1 MVLTPGLSESMQ
13 PIIESIQRGAKKGAD
28 ACRLFHGRGHCY
40 PGLEFVSVDWFSPVV
55 LISLYKEPETQWLKQ
70 LVDEITQFAS
80 DEVIEN
86 ILLQHRYLK
95 GAPSENLKGEIAGD
109 YYAVEKGLK
118 FKLNFETNQNVGFFL
133 DMANCRQVLR
143 EQAKGKRVLNL
154 FAYTCAFSVVAASA
168 GAEKVV
174 NVDMAKGA
182 LNTGRLNHQL
192 NNIDSRS
199 ISYLSHDIFKSWGKI
214 RKYGPY
220 DLVIIDPPSFQ
231 AGSFNVRKDYQ
242 KIVRKLPGLLA
253 PQAQVIA
260 CLNSPDLCFDFLREL
275 LKDVDGFVERKVI
288 EPPES
293 FPESDASKGLKT
305 LRFEKNT
312 QQQA

>member
-1 MVLTPGLSESMQ
+1 MQ
-13 PIIESIQRGAKKGAD
+13 QIIQSIQLGAKKGVD

-40 PGLEFVSVDWFSPVV
+40 PGLEFVSVDWFSPVL
-55 LISLYKEPETQWLKQ
+55 LISLYKEPEAQWIKQ
-70 LVDEITQFAS
+70 LVDELTQFDSHQA
-80 DEVIEN
+80 IEN
-86 ILLQHRYLK
+86 IILQHRYLK
-95 GAPSENLKGEIAGD
+95 GAPSENLKGDIAGD

-118 FKLNFETNQNVGFFL
+118 FQLNFKTNQNVGFFL

-154 FAYTCAFSVVAASA
+154 FAYTCAFSVVAAEA

-182 LNTGRLNHQL
+182 LNTGRFNHQV
-192 NNIDSRS
+192 NNIDTRS

-220 DLVIIDPPSFQ
+220 DMLIIDPPSFQ
-231 AGSFNVRKDYQ
+231 AGSVNVRKDYQ

-260 CLNSPDLCFDFLREL
+260 CLNSPDLNFDFFREL
-275 LKDVDGFVERKVI
+275 FNEVSGFTERSVI
-288 EPPES
+288 EPPQS
-293 FPESDASKGLKT
+293 FPENDAERGLKT
-305 LRFEKNT
+305 LLFEKIT
-312 QQQA
+312 KHQD

>member
-1 MVLTPGLSESMQ
+1 MQ
-13 PIIESIQRGAKKGAD
+13 QIIQSIQRGAKKGVD

-40 PGLEFVSVDWFSPVV
+40 PGLEFVSVDWFAPVL
-55 LISLYKEPETQWLKQ
+55 LISLYKEPDAQWIKQ
-70 LVDEITQFAS
+70 LADELTQLAS
-80 DEVIEN
+80 DEAIEN
-86 ILLQHRYLK
+86 IILQHRYLK
-95 GAPSENLKGEIAGD
+95 DAPSENLKGDIAGD

-118 FKLNFETNQNVGFFL
+118 FRLNFKTNQNVGFFL

-154 FAYTCAFSVVAASA
+154 FAYTCTFSVVAAEA

-192 NNIDSRS
+192 NDIDTRS
-199 ISYLSHDIFKSWGKI
+199 VSYLSHDIFKSWGKI

-220 DLVIIDPPSFQ
+220 DRVIIDPPSFQ

-242 KIVRKLPGLLA
+242 KIVRKLPGLLST
-253 PQAQVIA
+253 QAQVIA
-260 CLNSPDLCFDFLREL
+260 CLNSPDLSFTFLREL
-275 LKDVDGFVERKVI
+275 FANIGGFVERQVI
-288 EPPES
+288 AIPAS
-293 FPESDASKGLKT
+293 FPEADADKGLKT
-305 LRFEKNT
+305 LLFERT
-312 QQQA
+312 GD

>member
-1 MVLTPGLSESMQ
+1 MQ
-13 PIIESIQRGAKKGAD
+13 QIIQSIQLGAKQGVD

-40 PGLEFVSVDWFSPVV
+40 PGFEFVSVDWFSPVL
-55 LISLYKEPETQWLKQ
+55 LISLYKEPEAQWLKQ
-70 LVDEITQFAS
+70 LTDEITQLESSEA
-80 DEVIEN
+80 IEN
-86 ILLQHRYLK
+86 IILQHRYLK
-95 GAPSENLKGEIAGD
+95 GAPSENIKGDIAGD

-118 FKLNFETNQNVGFFL
+118 FRLNFKANQNVGFFL

-143 EQAKGKRVLNL
+143 EQAKGNRALNL
-154 FAYTCAFSVVAASA
+154 FAYTCAFSVVAAEA
-168 GAEKVV
+168 GAAKVV

-192 NNIDSRS
+192 NDIDTRS
-199 ISYLSHDIFKSWGKI
+199 VSYMSHDIFKSWSKI

-220 DLVIIDPPSFQ
+220 DIVIIDPPSFQ

-260 CLNSPDLCFDFLREL
+260 CLNSPDLSFDFLREL
-275 LKDVDGFVERKVI
+275 FKEVGGFTERSVI
-288 EPPES
+288 EPPQS
-293 FPESDASKGLKT
+293 FPESDVNRGLKT
-305 LRFEKNT
+305 LLFEKTPNIRVDINV
-312 QQQA
+312 

>member
-1 MVLTPGLSESMQ
+1 MQ
-13 PIIESIQRGAKKGAD
+13 QLIQSIQLGAKQGVD

-40 PGLEFVSVDWFSPVV
+40 PGLEFVSVDWFSPVL
-55 LISLYKEPETQWLKQ
+55 LISLYKEPEAQWLKQ
-70 LVDEITQFAS
+70 LADEIVLRDSTEA
-80 DEVIEN
+80 IEN
-86 ILLQHRYLK
+86 IILQHRYIK
-95 GAPSENLKGEIAGD
+95 GAPSENLKGDIAGD

-118 FKLNFETNQNVGFFL
+118 FRLNFKANQNVGFFL

-143 EQAKGKRVLNL
+143 ERANGKRVLNL
-154 FAYTCAFSVVAASA
+154 FAYTCAFSVVAAEA

-182 LNTGRLNHQL
+182 LNTGRFNHQL
-192 NNIDSRS
+192 NNIDTRS
-199 ISYLSHDIFKSWGKI
+199 VSYLSHDIFKSWGKI

-242 KIVRKLPGLLA
+242 KIVSKLPGLLA

-260 CLNSPDLCFDFLREL
+260 CLNSPDLSFYFLREL
-275 LKDVDGFVERKVI
+275 FKEVDGFVERNVI
-288 EPPES
+288 EPPQS
-293 FPESDASKGLKT
+293 FAENDANRGLKT
-305 LRFEKNT
+305 LLFEKT
-312 QQQA
+312 D

>member
-1 MVLTPGLSESMQ
+1 MQ
-13 PIIESIQRGAKKGAD
+13 QIIQSIQLGAKQGID

-40 PGLEFVSVDWFSPVV
+40 PGLEFVSVDWFSPVL
-55 LISLYKEPETQWLKQ
+55 LISLYKEPEAQWIKQ
-70 LVDEITQFAS
+70 LVDEVTQFDSNDA
-80 DEVIEN
+80 IES
-86 ILLQHRYLK
+86 IILQHRYLK
-95 GAPSENLKGEIAGD
+95 GAPSENLKGDIAGV

-118 FKLNFETNQNVGFFL
+118 FRLNFKANQNVGFFL

-154 FAYTCAFSVVAASA
+154 FSYTCAFSVVAAEA

-192 NNIDSRS
+192 NDIDTRS
-199 ISYLSHDIFKSWGKI
+199 VSYMSHDIFKSWGKI

-231 AGSFNVRKDYQ
+231 AGSFNVKKDYQ
-242 KIVRKLPGLLA
+242 KIVRKLAGLLA

-260 CLNSPDLCFDFLREL
+260 CLNSPDLSFDFLREL
-275 LKDVDGFVERKVI
+275 FEEVGGFVERNVI
-288 EPPES
+288 EPPQS
-293 FPESDASKGLKT
+293 FPESDANRGLKT
-305 LRFEKNT
+305 LLFEKNIKH
-312 QQQA
+312 

>member
-1 MVLTPGLSESMQ
+1 MQ
-13 PIIESIQRGAKKGAD
+13 QLIQSIQLGAEKGVD

-40 PGLEFVSVDWFSPVV
+40 PGLEFVSVDWFSPVL
-55 LISLYKEPETQWLKQ
+55 LISLYKEPEAQWLKQ
-70 LVDEITQFAS
+70 LADEITQFES
-80 DEVIEN
+80 DEAIEN
-86 ILLQHRYLK
+86 IILQHRYLK
-95 GAPSENLKGEIAGD
+95 GAPSENLKGDIAGD

-118 FKLNFETNQNVGFFL
+118 FRLNFKANQNVGFFL

-143 EQAKGKRVLNL
+143 EKAKGKRVLNL
-154 FAYTCAFSVVAASA
+154 FAYTCAFSVVAAEA
-168 GAEKVV
+168 GAAKVV

-192 NNIDSRS
+192 NDIDTRS
-199 ISYLSHDIFKSWGKI
+199 VSYMSHDIFKSWGKI

-220 DLVIIDPPSFQ
+220 DIVIIDPPSFQ

-260 CLNSPDLCFDFLREL
+260 CLNSPELSFDFLREL
-275 LKDVDGFVERKVI
+275 FEEDGGFVERSVI
-288 EPPES
+288 DPPQS
-293 FPESDASKGLKT
+293 FPESDTNRGLKT
-305 LRFEKNT
+305 LHFEKT
-312 QQQA
+312 D

>member
-1 MVLTPGLSESMQ
+1 MQ
-13 PIIESIQRGAKKGAD
+13 QIIQSIQLGAKKGSD

-40 PGLEFVSVDWFSPVV
+40 PGLEFVSVDWFSPVL
-55 LISLYKEPETQWLKQ
+55 LISLYKEPEAQWIKQ
-70 LVDEITQFAS
+70 LTAEITQFES
-80 DEVIEN
+80 DEAIEN
-86 ILLQHRYLK
+86 IILQHRYLK
-95 GAPSENLKGEIAGD
+95 GAPSENLKGDITGD

-118 FKLNFETNQNVGFFL
+118 FRLNFKANQNVGFFL

-154 FAYTCAFSVVAASA
+154 FAYTCAFSVVAAEA
-168 GAEKVV
+168 GASKVV

-192 NNIDSRS
+192 NDIDTRS
-199 ISYLSHDIFKSWGKI
+199 VSYLSHDIFKSWGKI

-220 DLVIIDPPSFQ
+220 DIVIIDPPSFQ

-242 KIVRKLPGLLA
+242 KIVRKLPSLLA

-260 CLNSPDLCFDFLREL
+260 CLNSPDLSFDFLREL
-275 LKDVDGFVERKVI
+275 FEKVGGFVEKTVI
-288 EPPES
+288 EPPQS
-293 FPESDASKGLKT
+293 FPESDADRGLKT
-305 LRFEKNT
+305 LLFEKNT
-312 QQQA
+312 EH

>member
-1 MVLTPGLSESMQ
+1 MQ
-13 PIIESIQRGAKKGAD
+13 QLIQSIQLGAKQGVD

-55 LISLYKEPETQWLKQ
+55 LISLYKEPEAQWIKQ
-70 LVDEITQFAS
+70 LAVEMAQFDS
-80 DEVIEN
+80 DEAIEN

-109 YYAVEKGLK
+109 YYAVEKNLK
-118 FKLNFETNQNVGFFL
+118 FKLNFKANQNVGFFL

-154 FAYTCAFSVVAASA
+154 FAYTCSFSVVAAEA
-168 GAEKVV
+168 GAEKIV

-192 NNIDSRS
+192 NDIDSRS

-242 KIVRKLPGLLA
+242 KIVRKLPSLLA

-260 CLNSPDLCFDFLREL
+260 CLNSPDLGFNFLREL
-275 LKDVDGFVERKVI
+275 FEEDGGFVERRVI
-288 EPPES
+288 DSPQS
-293 FPESDASKGLKT
+293 FPESDADRGLKT
-305 LRFEKNT
+305 LLFEKT
-312 QQQA
+312 D